1 MKVSGM
7 YLQGNEWEFIS
18 EQEYKLHKYPYSGT
32 PARVRDGKD
41 NNPWRDD
48 YSALKYEETNDGR
61 YLISL
66 QGINCFRIQKELE
79 VKYKFRMVE
88 AELIDTYVE
97 DENIFSQN
105 DKLTLL
111 EKYRKYTKIKKINL
125 DLEEIEKIELS
136 QIIKFI
142 AMVSPFKDI
151 EKQALLETTSFED
164 LYNKINSIIELEIM
178 GQNSNFTI
186 N

>member
-1 MKVSGM
+1 
-7 YLQGNEWEFIS
+7 
-18 EQEYKLHKYPYSGT
+18 
-32 PARVRDGKD
+32 
-41 NNPWRDD
+41 
-48 YSALKYEETNDGR
+48 
-61 YLISL
+61 
-66 QGINCFRIQKELE
+66 
-79 VKYKFRMVE
+79 MVE

-178 GQNSNFTI
+178 GQNSNLTI